1 MIRINIHFDE
11 AYPKDAEKRSFLDG
25 ILYALTTG
33 RDRKSEAVICSSRR
47 CDINLFPAVTPFGI
61 MRARKDSTHVPNV
74 VCVHGDT
81 LSDISQ
87 LSSAQQVSSHQVM
100 DFYRQAD
107 YLVVQD
113 AETAKVLEKEGFDIS
128 KITVIP
134 AYPDPADPAGKKQR
148 RQVTALWD
156 EFLQKVYEQSSSR
169 LKRLSKKVI

>member
-33 RDRKSEAVICSSRR
+33 RDRKSEAVIC
-47 CDINLFPAVTPFGI
+47 
-61 MRARKDSTHVPNV
+61 STHVPNV

-156 EFLQKVYEQSSSR
+156 EFLQKVYEQSSSKLR
-169 LKRLSKKVI
+169 KLSKKVL